1 MKFEKMRYD
10 YVYLAGKRVDEIDK
24 RVLSEEELGISLRK
38 ENIILTKPY
47 LRAVF

>member
-1 MKFEKMRYD
+1 MKFEKMQYD
-10 YVYLAGKRVDEIDK
+10 FIYLAGKRVDEIDK
-24 RVLSEEELGISLRK
+24 RVLSEEELGLALQK